1 MKLEDILAT
10 EALIPSLPA
19 AVSQILMALQ
29 HPEPDM
35 RQVNEML
42 SGEVGLTV
50 RILRL
55 VNSARYASQSEP
67 VGSVEIASALLGMK
81 TIRELVQAAAVSAAF
96 RQMPNVDLTEFWRH
110 SLDVAKIARSLADEL
125 ALDKGAAFT
134 AGLLHAIGD
143 LVLKKAMPERAS
155 LQPPFAT
162 DDDRHAAQLADL
174 GYSYAEVGAAL
185 TARWQFPP
193 LIVEAIRHHCD
204 PQDGGDADILA
215 GVVYLAAWSARAH
228 ALDIGGTTLFDQFPH
243 TVADALG
250 LTDTDRLCGDEM
262 IDWTRPDE
270 ARDFS

>member
-19 AVSQILMALQ
+19 AVAQILMALQ
-29 HPEPDM
+29 HEEPDM
-35 RQVNEML
+35 RQVNELL

-55 VNSARYASQSEP
+55 VNSARYASRGEP
-67 VGSVEIASALLGMK
+67 VGSVETASALLGVK

-96 RQMPNVDLTEFWRH
+96 RQALDVDLTDFWRH
-110 SLDVAKIARSLADEL
+110 SLDVAKISRSLAEEL

-143 LVLKKAMPERAS
+143 LVLKKAMPQRAS

-162 DDDRHAAQLADL
+162 DEDRHAAQLADL
-174 GYSYAEVGAAL
+174 GYSYAEVGAAF
-185 TARWQFPP
+185 TARWQFPAV
-193 LIVEAIRHHCD
+193 IVEAIRHHCD
-204 PQDGGDADILA
+204 PQDGDDAETLA

-228 ALDIGGTTLFDQFPH
+228 ELDIGGTALFDQFPH

-262 IDWTRPDE
+262 IEWTGPDE